1 VTDFAAD
8 PTPVARPRQQSG
20 DGPVPLERTIEVV
33 LTVGLMASAVLLL
46 AGLTLHREPLLKWGI
61 LMLMTTPVARAVVV
75 TVGLLRAKDWLFA
88 AVSIW
93 ILAVLGSSLYLA
105 LGR

>member
-1 VTDFAAD
+1 VSGPIAGPAAAGG
-8 PTPVARPRQQSG
+8 PAPERPA
-20 DGPVPLERTIEVV
+20 PLERTIEVV
-33 LTVGLMASAVLLL
+33 LTTGLLASAVLLL

-61 LMLMTTPVARAVVV
+61 LMLMTTPVARVVVV
-75 TVGLLRAKDWLFA
+75 TVGLLRAKDWLFS